1 MMQLRAFQLSIVF
14 ALSVLVL
21 ADSATAWPRRRPFQ
35 SLRERGLF
43 SNTSRSSG
51 GVRMAPKS
59 DTDSAGIRVLNLDY
73 CYDTASDPQWA
84 FGDRLRV
91 FLRGRDERVVQADR
105 PLVAQVKITDLSHV
119 NGTQIKTVPVSLLD
133 PSATNGL
140 LGMLDIA
147 DQNGESP
154 LIRPG
159 KVYRLFVNLHLES
172 EQYDD
177 ESVLGRIS
185 LPYYVA
191 TGGESR
197 LERGRQRVVMRAFRE
212 FYYRQ
217 RGWRSNARYRMDCV
231 EFYRWAA
238 AASTVDSQSG
248 LASLARL
255 FGAITPFRNGG
266 LIPLRARESGIHGD
280 YVRVPGHSFML
291 LAHDEELNQ
300 TWTIEGN
307 FNRTVEV
314 GIRSANSSWSYGP
327 LEEEH
332 ICEELVG
339 PPETQASSNE
349 PVEESEA
356 GARDASTS

>member
-1 MMQLRAFQLSIVF
+1 MMQLRWFNLSIVF
-14 ALSVLVL
+14 VLSLLVL
-21 ADSATAWPRRRPFQ
+21 ADSVSAWPRRRPLQ

-43 SNTSRSSG
+43 SNTNRSSG
-51 GVRMAPKS
+51 RVQIAPKS
-59 DTDSAGIRVLNLDY
+59 DPDSAGIRSLNLDY
-73 CYDTASDPQWA
+73 CYDAASDPQLA
-84 FGDRLRV
+84 FGDRIRV
-91 FLRGRDERVVQADR
+91 FLRGRDERVVQAAR
-105 PLVAQVKITDLSHV
+105 PLVAQVKITDLSNSQSTLV
-119 NGTQIKTVPVSLLD
+119 KTIPLSPLD
-133 PSATNGL
+133 PSESNGL
-140 LGMLDIA
+140 VGMLEIA
-147 DQNGESP
+147 DQNGEP
-154 LIRPG
+154 PFVRPG

-177 ESVLGRIS
+177 ESVVGRIS

-191 TGGESR
+191 TGGEGR
-197 LERGRQRVVMRAFRE
+197 LERGRQRMVMRAFRE

-238 AASTVDSQSG
+238 AASTVNSQSG
-248 LASLARL
+248 FANLARL

-266 LIPLRARESGIHGD
+266 LIPLFARERGIHGD

-291 LAHDEELNQ
+291 LAHDEALNQ

-332 ICEELVG
+332 ICEELVE
-339 PPETQASSNE
+339 PLDTQAATGE
-349 PVEESEA
+349 PDASEA
-356 GARDASTS
+356 RDSSTS